1 MTSFENPDANREFS
15 RLMNSVRKTFMDFR
29 EYWSFVLTISVSAFL
44 LFQIQPLIGK
54 YILPWFGGGPAVW
67 TTCMLFFQ
75 VLLLGG
81 YTYAY
86 LISKLELRTQGGLH
100 SIILLCTLIL
110 IVSLSFV
117 WKTPITPGSSWKP
130 PSSHFPTWYVL
141 RLLTVSIGLPY
152 FLLSTT
158 SSLVQAWFG
167 QIYRSKSPYS
177 FYVVS
182 NFASLFALISYPILF
197 EPFMSLK
204 EQAILWSLVYVIY
217 ALILGYCVIRV
228 IRLAG
233 EGKELGER
241 EKSRAKKRGGG
252 THSYR
257 VQSARSSDNKRPNWK
272 TYLLWTS
279 LAACASVMLL
289 ATTNQMC
296 QDVAAIPFLWVL
308 PLSLYLLSFVISFN
322 DKQEYLRNIYILLL
336 FVALFLGLWNL
347 RNIRT
352 ISILVQ
358 LAIYSF
364 VLLVCCM
371 FCHSEL
377 YLRRPNPRHLT
388 SFYLMLSIGGAVG
401 GIFVGLIAPILFTG
415 FWEYHLG
422 LVFCSVIVIVILFK
436 GKNSWL
442 YHLRF
447 PLAVI
452 SVVLAVLLCLN
463 PIDILSD
470 TVEMSRNFYGVLR
483 VRQAM
488 MGDVLVN
495 GLMHGSIF
503 HGWQASSGPYHERP
517 TTYYTEN
524 SGVGLALTNHPKRI
538 SDQPLRIGIVGLGIG
553 TLASY
558 GRPGDYIKFYE
569 IDPNVVTMANNDR
582 YFTYLSDCRAR
593 VDIVLG
599 DARLL
604 LERELEE
611 NKPQEY
617 DILVIDA
624 FASDAIPIHLLTK
637 EAFELYLSHLN
648 SDGILAIHIT
658 NRHMNLVPVVWALK
672 THLGLDGVVVES
684 MKDSDVSMTATW
696 ILLTNNE
703 AFFENPTI
711 IAAKYDFDNIP
722 SIRLWSDD
730 YSNLY
735 QVLR

>member
-1 MTSFENPDANREFS
+1 
-15 RLMNSVRKTFMDFR
+15 MNLVRKAFMDFR
-29 EYWSFVLTISVSAFL
+29 EHWTFVLTTFISSFL
-44 LFQIQPLIGK
+44 LFQIQPLIGQ

-81 YTYAY
+81 YTYAHW
-86 LISKLELRTQGGLH
+86 ISKFELRTGGRLH

-110 IVSLSFV
+110 IISLSFV

-130 PSSHFPTWYVL
+130 ASSHFPTWYVL

-158 SSLVQAWFG
+158 SPLVQAWFG

-182 NFASLFALISYPILF
+182 NVASLFALISYPILF

-204 EQAILWSLVYVIY
+204 GQAILWSLVYVVY
-217 ALILGYCVIRV
+217 ALTLGYCVIQV

-233 EGKELGER
+233 EGEGLGER
-241 EKSRAKKRGGG
+241 EKSKKKRGG

-257 VQSARSSDNKRPNWK
+257 IQSARSLDNERPNWK

-308 PLSLYLLSFVISFN
+308 PLSLYLISFVISFN
-322 DKQEYLRNIYILLL
+322 DKQEYLRNAYISLL
-336 FVALFLGLWNL
+336 FVALFLAWWNL
-347 RNIRT
+347 RNVRT
-352 ISILVQ
+352 ISIFAQ

-364 VLLVCCM
+364 VLLVCCV

-401 GIFVGLIAPILFTG
+401 GIFVSLIAPIIFTG

-422 LVFCSVIVIVILFK
+422 LIFCAVMAIVILFQRK
-436 GKNSWL
+436 DFWF
-442 YHLRF
+442 YRLRF
-447 PLAVI
+447 PLAGV
-452 SVVLAVLLCLN
+452 SVVLAVLLSLH
-463 PIDILSD
+463 PMKILSD

-503 HGWQASSGPYHERP
+503 HGWQASRGPYHERP

-538 SDQPLRIGIVGLGIG
+538 SNQPLRIGVVGLGIG

-558 GRPGDYIKFYE
+558 GRAGDYIKFYE
-569 IDPNVVTMANNDR
+569 IDPNVVTMASDNR
-582 YFTYLSDCRAR
+582 YFTYLSDCKAP

-599 DARLL
+599 DARLSL
-604 LERELEE
+604 QRELEE
-611 NKPQEY
+611 NEPQRY
-617 DILVIDA
+617 DILVMDA
-624 FASDAIPIHLLTK
+624 FTSDAIPVHLLTK
-637 EAFELYLSHLN
+637 EAFELYLSHMN

-658 NRHMNLVPVVWALK
+658 NRHIDFVPVLWTLK
-672 THLGLDGVVVES
+672 THFGLDGIVVES
-684 MKDSDVSMTATW
+684 IKDGDLSMSARW
-696 ILLTNNE
+696 VLLTANE
-703 AFFENPTI
+703 EFLENPAI
-711 IAAKYDFDNIP
+711 VAAKYDFYNIP
-722 SIRLWSDD
+722 RVRLWTDD
-730 YSNLY
+730 YSSLY